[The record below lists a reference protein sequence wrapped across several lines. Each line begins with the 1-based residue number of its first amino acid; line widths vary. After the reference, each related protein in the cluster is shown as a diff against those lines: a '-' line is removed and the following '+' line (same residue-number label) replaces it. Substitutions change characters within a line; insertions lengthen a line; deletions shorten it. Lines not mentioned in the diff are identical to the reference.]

1 MASKAAIAGAV
12 IAIII
17 IAAAA
22 AYVASRGGAP
32 AATSP
37 AAATG
42 AATTTAAATS
52 PAATSSASASPAA
65 TSSPSPTKP
74 GTFVA
79 KIEGIQGNIIPI
91 GGLLPLTGDLSSYG
105 INSKAALE
113 LAQKDINA
121 FLQKAGLPYR
131 VKIYI
136 EDTQTKPTVCLQKLQ
151 ALAAK
156 GIKVFVGPMTSA
168 EVKQIMNYANE
179 NHLVIISPSSTAPS
193 LAIPNDYI
201 FRFCPTDNIQGPVIA
216 KMAKYFGKKVLII
229 MWRGDAWGD
238 GLHNAVKKAAQKLGI
253 IVIDGPRYDPNAK
266 EFSNEVAELAQ
277 KVQQAIQKYGAD
289 KVAVD
294 FIGFNEVVQVMDT
307 ASQYPVLSK
316 VMWFGSDGTALL
328 SELLKDPTAA
338 EFAAKVHFLNPIF
351 AATKSQKYDRIVA
364 ELKKML
370 GRTPDTY
377 ALASYDA
384 AWVAALSILITGK
397 YDGTAIKNIL
407 PDVAYN
413 YFGATGWI
421 VLNKAGD
428 RAFADYNIYAVV
440 KEGGKYA
447 WKLAGVYHYSSD
459 TFTWY
464 INFAK

>member
-1 MASKAAIAGAV
+1 MANKAAIAGAV
-12 IAIII
+12 VAIII

-22 AYVASRGGAP
+22 VYIAGRGGAP

-37 AAATG
+37 AATSPAATATG
-42 AATTTAAATS
+42 AATTTGAATS
-52 PAATSSASASPAA
+52 PAATSPAA
-65 TSSPSPTKP
+65 TQSPSPTK
-74 GTFVA
+74 TMVA
-79 KIEGIQGNIIPI
+79 KIEGIQGNTIPI

-105 INSKAALE
+105 VNSQAALK
-113 LAQKDINA
+113 LAERDINA
-121 FLQKAGLPYR
+121 FLEKAGLPYR
-131 VKIYI
+131 VKMVI
-136 EDTQTKPTVCLQKLQ
+136 EDTETKPTVCLQKLQ

-168 EVKQIMNYANE
+168 EVKQIMNYANQ

-201 FRFCPTDNIQGPVIA
+201 FRFCPTDRIQGPVIA

-238 GLHNAVKKAAQKLGI
+238 GLHEAVKQAAEKLGI
-253 IVIDGPRYDPNAK
+253 TVIDGPRYDPNAK
-266 EFSNEVAELAQ
+266 EFSNEVAALAQ
-277 KVQQAIQKYGAD
+277 KVQDAINKYGAD

-294 FIGFNEVVQVMDT
+294 FIGFNEVVQVMST

-328 SELLKDPTAA
+328 DELLKDPTAA
-338 EFAAKVHFLNPIF
+338 EFAAKVKFLNPIF
-351 AATKSQKYDRIVA
+351 AATKSQKYDKIVA

-384 AWVAALSILITGK
+384 AWVAALSILVTGK

-421 VLNKAGD
+421 VLDKAGD

-440 KEGGKYA
+440 KEGGKYV

-459 TFTWY
+459 SFTWY